1 MRTVAI
7 VQARMGS
14 SRLPGKVLADIHGE
28 TMLGRVVSRL
38 RAARTIDEVVVA
50 TSQLSDDDAV
60 VKEADRLGTGVHRGS
75 ESDVLERYLG
85 AARAYH
91 ADAIVRVT
99 ADCPLLDAGVVD
111 LVVTALAREVDYASN
126 THTRTFPRGLDVEA
140 LHRDTLE
147 RIGRLGTSASA
158 REHVTAFVMERPEL
172 FRVRQVVAV
181 DDSSALRWTVDT
193 ADDLALVR
201 MLCALFEPASHSEG
215 TDALAHPKGTGSPG
229 GSLAYRHLVEI
240 VRARPELGSFNAHVI
255 QKPWNHVA

>member
-7 VQARMGS
+7 IQARMGS
-14 SRLPGKVLADIHGE
+14 SRLPGKVLADIHGD

-38 RAARTIDEVVVA
+38 RAARTIDEVVIA
-50 TSQLSDDDAV
+50 TSVLADDDAIV
-60 VKEADRLGTGVHRGS
+60 TEATRLGCGSHRGS
-75 ESDVLERYLG
+75 ETDVLDRYLG
-85 AARAYH
+85 AARAYN

-111 LVVTALAREVDYASN
+111 LVVSALVRDVDYASN

-140 LHRDTLE
+140 MHRDTLE
-147 RIGRLGTSASA
+147 RIGRLGTSESA

-181 DDSSALRWTVDT
+181 DDASLLRWTVDT
-193 ADDLALVR
+193 SDDLALVR
-201 MLCALFEPASHSEG
+201 TLYALYEP
-215 TDALAHPKGTGSPG
+215 DAVS
-229 GSLAYRHLVEI
+229 YRKLVEI
-240 VRARPELGSFNAHVI
+240 VRSRPELRSFNAHVI

>member
-28 TMLGRVVSRL
+28 TMLGRVVGRL
-38 RAARTIDEVVVA
+38 RAARTIDAVVIA
-50 TSQLSDDDAV
+50 TSIRGDDDAV
-60 VKEADRLGTGVHRGS
+60 VREADRLGVGSFRGS
-75 ESDVLERYLG
+75 ETDVLDRFLG
-85 AARAYH
+85 AARTAH

-99 ADCPLLDAGVVD
+99 ADCPLLDPGVID
-111 LVVTALAREVDYASN
+111 LVVAALGRDVDYASN
-126 THTRTFPRGLDVEA
+126 THIRTFPRGLDVEA

-147 RIGRLGTSASA
+147 RIDRLGTSDSA

-172 FRVRQVVAV
+172 FRVRQITAV
-181 DDSSALRWTVDT
+181 EDASDLRWTVDT

-201 MLCALFEPASHSEG
+201 TLHALFEPAA
-215 TDALAHPKGTGSPG
+215 TLP
-229 GSLAYRHLVEI
+229 YRELVEI
-240 VRARPELGSFNAHVI
+240 VRKRPELRSFNAHVI